1 MILVFLATAGF
12 AAEPPRAAEP
22 LRTPESFAGI
32 KDKEQRSRAIFN
44 EATRVMLS
52 PRCVNCHPNGD
63 SPLQGDE
70 HRIHDPAVTR
80 GENDRGIP
88 GLRCATCH
96 QDRNLELARVPG
108 APEWHLAPRQM
119 FWMGRTAASLCV
131 QLKDKSRNGGKT
143 LEQLVEH
150 SAHDPLVGWGWAPGW
165 QRTPA
170 PGTQEQF
177 GALMA
182 AWVRDGAACPKET
195 GGARKR
201 GALETR

>member
-1 MILVFLATAGF
+1 MFCGHRVGAMILVSLATAGL
-12 AAEPPRAAEP
+12 AAEPPRAGEP
-22 LRTPESFAGI
+22 LRAPESFAGI
-32 KDKEQRSRAIFN
+32 KDKEQRARAIFN
-44 EATRVMLS
+44 EAARVMLS

-143 LEQLVEH
+143 LEQLIEH

-177 GALMA
+177 GALIA
-182 AWVRDGAACPKET
+182 AWVKDGAACPKEP
-195 GGARKR
+195 K
-201 GALETR
+201 